1 MIEIILAVLGLILSF
16 IFAGAEIALL
26 SSNRLQLEVWQR
38 RAVRG
43 SASALR
49 ASTDPEK
56 FLTATLVG
64 NNIANILTTSFATV
78 MLLHVIP
85 SEGLILLI
93 ISVSV
98 LIFGEIIPK
107 ALFREFPNAAMLFF
121 GRFVRIA
128 EFIFYPFIVL
138 LSFYRRYI
146 LHSDEVESQ
155 TTLDS
160 EELHLLFNDPNEE
173 SGVDVHERQTIARI
187 FTFKN
192 TSISE
197 VMTPRPDIT
206 AVSLDSSMEEVEA
219 SFMESGYSKL
229 PVYEETIDDI
239 KGLVFLHDIFR
250 GGSELREVMREAYF
264 VPETKA
270 ADELL
275 GDMQAKSLSIA
286 IVIDEYGGTA
296 GLVTMEDLSE
306 ELFGEFT
313 DAFDEEDSP
322 VQKLDTGLLVKGNAE
337 IDFLNE
343 YHGFDIPPGEY
354 ETLAGYLIES
364 LGHIPQK
371 NEQFLTE
378 SYRFVISSSTAT
390 RIETIFIQ
398 ERSPA
403 NWFGFSLPH

>member
-43 SASALR
+43 SNSALK
-49 ASTDPEK
+49 ASQEPEK

-64 NNIANILTTSFATV
+64 NNIANIMTTSFATV
-78 MLLHVIP
+78 MLIRVIP
-85 SEGLILLI
+85 NEGLILLI
-93 ISVSV
+93 ISISV

-107 ALFREFPNAAMLFF
+107 TLFREFPNASMLFF
-121 GRFVRIA
+121 GRFVRIF
-128 EFIFYPFIVL
+128 EVILYPL
-138 LSFYRRYI
+138 TLMLTFYRKRI

-155 TTLDS
+155 TNLDS
-160 EELHLLFNDPNEE
+160 EELHLLFNDPREE

-197 VMTPRPDIT
+197 VMTPRPDMT
-206 AVSLDSSMEEVEA
+206 TVSIESSMEEVISA
-219 SFMESGYSKL
+219 FMESGYSKL
-229 PVYEETIDDI
+229 PVYEETADDI
-239 KGLVFLHDIFR
+239 KGIVFLHDIFR
-250 GGSELREVMREAYF
+250 GATELKDMLREAYF

-270 ADELL
+270 ADQLL
-275 GDMQAKSLSIA
+275 GELQNQSLSIA

-296 GLVTMEDLSE
+296 GLITMEDLSE

-322 VQKLDTGLLVKGNAE
+322 VQQLAKGMLIKGNAE
-337 IDFLNE
+337 VDFLNE
-343 YHGFDIPPGEY
+343 QHDFAIPPGEY
-354 ETLAGYLIES
+354 ETLAGFIIES

-378 SYRFVISSSTAT
+378 THRYVISSSTAT
-390 RIETIFIQ
+390 RIETIFVQ
-398 ERSPA
+398 ER
-403 NWFGFSLPH
+403 

>member
-1 MIEIILAVLGLILSF
+1 MIEIILAIVGLVLSF

-38 RAVRG
+38 REVRG
-43 SASALR
+43 AKSAMK
-49 ASTDPEK
+49 ASQEPEQ
-56 FLTATLVG
+56 FLTTTLVG
-64 NNIANILTTSFATV
+64 NNIANILTTSFSTV
-78 MLLHVIP
+78 MLMKVVP
-85 SEGLILLI
+85 SEWLILLI

-107 ALFREFPNAAMLFF
+107 TLFREFPNASMLFF
-121 GRFVRIA
+121 GRFVRIF
-128 EFIFYPFIVL
+128 EVVLYPLTIL
-138 LSFYRRYI
+138 LGFYRKKI

-155 TTLDS
+155 TNLDS
-160 EELHLLFNDPNEE
+160 EELHLLFNDPKEE

-187 FTFKN
+187 FTFKD

-197 VMTPRPDIT
+197 VMTPRPDMTSI
-206 AVSLDSSMEEVEA
+206 SIDSSLEEVETA
-219 SFMESGYSKL
+219 FMESGFSKL
-229 PVYEETIDDI
+229 PVYEETTDDI
-239 KGLVFLHDIFR
+239 KGVVFLHDIFR
-250 GGSELREVMREAYF
+250 GAKELREVLREAYF
-264 VPETKA
+264 VPESKA

-275 GDMQAKSLSIA
+275 GEMQTKSLSIA

-322 VQKLDTGLLVKGNAE
+322 VQQLEKGLLIKGNAE
-337 IDFLNE
+337 IDLLNE
-343 YHGFDIPPGEY
+343 QYNFAIPSGEY
-354 ETLAGYLIES
+354 ETLAGFLIES

-378 SYRFVISSSTAT
+378 THRYVISSSTAT
-390 RIETIFIQ
+390 RVETIFVQ
-398 ERSPA
+398 ER
-403 NWFGFSLPH
+403 

>member
-1 MIEIILAVLGLILSF
+1 MIEIILAIIGLILSF

-43 SASALR
+43 SKAALK

-64 NNIANILTTSFATV
+64 NNIANIMTTSFATV
-78 MLLHVIP
+78 MLIRVIP

-93 ISVSV
+93 ISISV

-107 ALFREFPNAAMLFF
+107 TLFREFPNASMLFF

-128 EFIFYPFIVL
+128 EVILYPLTGIL
-138 LSFYRRYI
+138 GLYRRQI

-155 TTLDS
+155 TSLDS
-160 EELHLLFNDPNEE
+160 EELHLLFNDPREE

-206 AVSLDSSMEEVEA
+206 ALSMDSSMQEVETT
-219 SFMESGYSKL
+219 FLESGFSKL

-239 KGLVFLHDIFR
+239 KGIVFLHDIFR
-250 GGSELREVMREAYF
+250 GASELQEVTREAYF

-275 GDMQAKSLSIA
+275 GEMQEKSLSTA

-322 VQKLDTGLLVKGNAE
+322 VQKLEKGLLVKGNAE
-337 IDFLNE
+337 IDLLNE
-343 YHGFDIPPGEY
+343 QFDFDIPPGEY
-354 ETLAGYLIES
+354 ETLAGFLIES
-364 LGHIPQK
+364 LGHIPKK

-378 SYRFVISSSTAT
+378 SHRFVISSSTAI
-390 RIETIFIQ
+390 RIETVFVQ
-398 ERSPA
+398 ER
-403 NWFGFSLPH
+403 

>member
-43 SASALR
+43 SNSALK
-49 ASTDPEK
+49 ASQEPEK

-64 NNIANILTTSFATV
+64 NNIANIMTTSFATV
-78 MLLHVIP
+78 MLIRVIP
-85 SEGLILLI
+85 NEGLILLI
-93 ISVSV
+93 ISISV

-107 ALFREFPNAAMLFF
+107 TLFREFPNASMLFF
-121 GRFVRIA
+121 GRFVRIF
-128 EFIFYPFIVL
+128 EVILYPL
-138 LSFYRRYI
+138 TLMLTFYRKRI

-155 TTLDS
+155 TNLDS
-160 EELHLLFNDPNEE
+160 EELHLLFNDPREE

-197 VMTPRPDIT
+197 VMTPRPDMT
-206 AVSLDSSMEEVEA
+206 TVSIESSMEEVISA
-219 SFMESGYSKL
+219 FMESGYSKL
-229 PVYEETIDDI
+229 PVYEETADDI
-239 KGLVFLHDIFR
+239 KGIVFLHDIFR
-250 GGSELREVMREAYF
+250 GATELKDMLREAYF

-270 ADELL
+270 ADQLL
-275 GDMQAKSLSIA
+275 GELQNQSLSIA

-296 GLVTMEDLSE
+296 GLITMEDLSE

-322 VQKLDTGLLVKGNAE
+322 VQQLAKGMLIKGNAE
-337 IDFLNE
+337 VDYLNE
-343 YHGFDIPPGEY
+343 QHDFAIPPGEY
-354 ETLAGYLIES
+354 ETLAGFIIES

-378 SYRFVISSSTAT
+378 THRYVISSSTAT
-390 RIETIFIQ
+390 RIETIFVQ
-398 ERSPA
+398 ER
-403 NWFGFSLPH
+403 

>member
-43 SASALR
+43 SNSALK
-49 ASTDPEK
+49 ASQEPEK

-64 NNIANILTTSFATV
+64 NNIANIMTTSFATV
-78 MLLHVIP
+78 MLIRVIP
-85 SEGLILLI
+85 NEGLILLI
-93 ISVSV
+93 ISISV

-107 ALFREFPNAAMLFF
+107 TLFREFPNASMLFF
-121 GRFVRIA
+121 GRFVRIF
-128 EFIFYPFIVL
+128 EVILYPL
-138 LSFYRRYI
+138 TLMLTFYRKRI

-155 TTLDS
+155 TNLDS
-160 EELHLLFNDPNEE
+160 EELHLLFNDPREE

-197 VMTPRPDIT
+197 VMTPRPDMT
-206 AVSLDSSMEEVEA
+206 TVSIESSMEEVISA
-219 SFMESGYSKL
+219 FMESGYSKL
-229 PVYEETIDDI
+229 PVYEETADDI
-239 KGLVFLHDIFR
+239 KGIVFLHDIFR
-250 GGSELREVMREAYF
+250 GATELKDMLREAYF

-270 ADELL
+270 ADQLL
-275 GDMQAKSLSIA
+275 GELQNQSLSIA

-296 GLVTMEDLSE
+296 GLITMEDLSE

-322 VQKLDTGLLVKGNAE
+322 VQQLAKGMLIKGNAVV
-337 IDFLNE
+337 DYLNE
-343 YHGFDIPPGEY
+343 QHDFAIPPGEY
-354 ETLAGYLIES
+354 ETLAGFIIES

-378 SYRFVISSSTAT
+378 THRYVISSSTAT
-390 RIETIFIQ
+390 RIETIFVQ
-398 ERSPA
+398 ER
-403 NWFGFSLPH
+403 

>member
-1 MIEIILAVLGLILSF
+1 MIELILALIGLILSF

-43 SASALR
+43 SASALK
-49 ASTDPEK
+49 ASQEPEK

-64 NNIANILTTSFATV
+64 NNIANIMTTSFATV
-78 MLLHVIP
+78 MLIRVIA

-93 ISVSV
+93 ISTSV

-107 ALFREFPNAAMLFF
+107 TLFREFPNASMLFF

-128 EFIFYPFIVL
+128 EILLYPLTIIL
-138 LSFYRRYI
+138 NFYRKKI
-146 LHSDEVESQ
+146 LRSDEVESQ
-155 TTLDS
+155 TNLDT
-160 EELHLLFNDPNEE
+160 EELHLLFNDPREE

-187 FTFKN
+187 FTFKD
-192 TSISE
+192 TSIGE

-206 AVSLDSSMEEVEA
+206 AISIDSSIQEVEA
-219 SFMESGYSKL
+219 AFMESGYSKL

-239 KGLVFLHDIFR
+239 KGIIFLHDIFR
-250 GGSELREVMREAYF
+250 GASELPEVLREAYF

-270 ADELL
+270 AGELL
-275 GDMQAKSLSIA
+275 AEMKVKSLSIA

-296 GLVTMEDLSE
+296 GLITMEDISE

-322 VQKLDTGLLVKGNAE
+322 VQVLDKGLLVKGNAE
-337 IDFLNE
+337 VDLLNE
-343 YHGFDIPPGEY
+343 QHDFGIPTGEY
-354 ETLAGYLIES
+354 ETLAGFLIDS

-371 NEQFLTE
+371 NEQYLTE
-378 SYRFVISSSTAT
+378 THRYVISSSTPT
-390 RIETIFIQ
+390 RIETVFIQ
-398 ERSPA
+398 ER
-403 NWFGFSLPH
+403 

>member
-1 MIEIILAVLGLILSF
+1 MIEIILAIIGLILSF

-38 RAVRG
+38 RSVRG
-43 SASALR
+43 STSAMKASQ
-49 ASTDPEK
+49 DPEQ

-78 MLLHVIP
+78 MLIRVIP
-85 SEGLILLI
+85 YEGLILLI

-107 ALFREFPNAAMLFF
+107 TLFREFPNASMLFF

-128 EFIFYPFIVL
+128 EIIFYPLTVIL
-138 LSFYRRYI
+138 GFYRRRV

-155 TTLDS
+155 TNLDS
-160 EELHLLFNDPNEE
+160 EELHLLFNDPREE

-187 FTFKN
+187 FTFKD

-197 VMTPRPDIT
+197 VMTPRPDMT
-206 AVSLDSSMEEVEA
+206 SVSIDSTMEEVESA
-219 SFMESGYSKL
+219 FLESGYSKL

-239 KGLVFLHDIFR
+239 KGIVFLHDIFR
-250 GGSELREVMREAYF
+250 GAKELREVIREAYF

-275 GDMQAKSLSIA
+275 TELQAKRLSIS

-296 GLVTMEDLSE
+296 GLITMEDLSE

-313 DAFDEEDSP
+313 DAFDEEDAP
-322 VQKLDTGLLVKGNAE
+322 VRTLEKGFLIKGNAE
-337 IDFLNE
+337 IDLLNE
-343 YHGFDIPPGEY
+343 QYDFNIPPGEY
-354 ETLAGYLIES
+354 ETLAGFLIES

-378 SYRFVISSSTAT
+378 TTRYVISSSTAT
-390 RIETIFIQ
+390 RIETVFVQ
-398 ERSPA
+398 GR
-403 NWFGFSLPH
+403 

>member
-1 MIEIILAVLGLILSF
+1 MIELILATIGLILSF

-38 RAVRG
+38 RSVKGA
-43 SASALR
+43 ASALK

-64 NNIANILTTSFATV
+64 NNIANIMATSFATI
-78 MLLHVIP
+78 MLIQVIS
-85 SEGLILLI
+85 SEWLVLLI

-107 ALFREFPNAAMLFF
+107 TLFREFPNASMLFF
-121 GRFVRIA
+121 GRFIRIA
-128 EFIFYPFIVL
+128 EVIFYPMTL
-138 LSFYRRYI
+138 LLGFYRKHI
-146 LHSDEVESQ
+146 LRSVEVESQ
-155 TTLDS
+155 TSLDI

-173 SGVDVHERQTIARI
+173 SGVDIHERQTIARI

-197 VMTPRPDIT
+197 VMTPRPDMT
-206 AVSLDSSMEEVEA
+206 AIPINSSLEEVEA
-219 SFMESGYSKL
+219 AFMESGYSKL

-239 KGLVFLHDIFR
+239 KGLIFLHDIFR
-250 GGSELREVMREAYF
+250 GATKLREVIREAYF

-275 GDMQAKSLSIA
+275 GEMQSKSLSIA

-296 GLVTMEDLSE
+296 GLITIEDLSE

-322 VQKLDTGLLVKGNAE
+322 VQQLDKGFLVKGNAE
-337 IDFLNE
+337 IDLLNE
-343 YHGFDIPPGEY
+343 LHDFEIPPGEY
-354 ETLAGYLIES
+354 ETLAGYLIKS

-378 SYRFVISSSTAT
+378 THRYVISSSTPI
-390 RIETIFIQ
+390 RIETVFIQ
-398 ERSPA
+398 ER
-403 NWFGFSLPH
+403 

>member
-1 MIEIILAVLGLILSF
+1 MIEIILAVIGLILSF

-26 SSNRLQLEVWQR
+26 SSNRLQLEVWER
-38 RAVRG
+38 REVRG
-43 SASALR
+43 AKSAMK
-49 ASTDPEK
+49 ASRNPEQ

-64 NNIANILTTSFATV
+64 NNIANILTTSFSTV
-78 MLLHVIP
+78 MLIQVIP
-85 SEGLILLI
+85 NEWIILLI

-107 ALFREFPNAAMLFF
+107 TLFREFPNASMLFF
-121 GRFVRIA
+121 GRFVK
-128 EFIFYPFIVL
+128 IFEVILYPLTIL
-138 LSFYRRYI
+138 LRLYRKVI
-146 LHSDEVESQ
+146 LRSDDVESQ
-155 TTLDS
+155 TNLDS
-160 EELHLLFNDPNEE
+160 EELHLLFNDPREE

-197 VMTPRPDIT
+197 VMTPRPDMT
-206 AVSLDSSMEEVEA
+206 SVSIDSSMEEVESA
-219 SFMESGYSKL
+219 FMESGYSKL
-229 PVYEETIDDI
+229 PVYEETADDI
-239 KGLVFLHDIFR
+239 KGIVFLHDIFR
-250 GGSELREVMREAYF
+250 GATELREVMREVYF

-275 GDMQAKSLSIA
+275 GEMQTKSLSIA

-313 DAFDEEDSP
+313 DAFDEEDSA
-322 VQKLDTGLLVKGNAE
+322 VQQLDKGLLIKGNTE
-337 IDFLNE
+337 IDLLNE
-343 YHGFDIPPGEY
+343 QHDFAIPPGEY
-354 ETLAGYLIES
+354 ETLAGFLIES

-378 SYRFVISSSTAT
+378 THRYVISSSTAT
-390 RIETIFIQ
+390 RIETIFVQ
-398 ERSPA
+398 ER
-403 NWFGFSLPH
+403 

>member
-1 MIEIILAVLGLILSF
+1 MIEIILAVIGLILSF

-26 SSNRLQLEVWQR
+26 SSNRLQLEVWER
-38 RAVRG
+38 REVRG
-43 SASALR
+43 AKSAMK
-49 ASTDPEK
+49 ASRNPEQ

-64 NNIANILTTSFATV
+64 NNIANILTTSFSTV
-78 MLLHVIP
+78 MLIQVIP
-85 SEGLILLI
+85 NEWIILLI

-107 ALFREFPNAAMLFF
+107 TLFREFPNASMLFF
-121 GRFVRIA
+121 GRFVK
-128 EFIFYPFIVL
+128 IFEVILYPLTIL
-138 LSFYRRYI
+138 LRLYRKII
-146 LHSDEVESQ
+146 LRSDDVESQ
-155 TTLDS
+155 TNLDS
-160 EELHLLFNDPNEE
+160 EELHLLFNDPREE

-197 VMTPRPDIT
+197 VMTPRPDMT
-206 AVSLDSSMEEVEA
+206 SVSIDSSMDEVESA
-219 SFMESGYSKL
+219 FMESGYSKL
-229 PVYEETIDDI
+229 PVYEETTDDI
-239 KGLVFLHDIFR
+239 KGIVFLHDIFR
-250 GGSELREVMREAYF
+250 GATELRDVMREVYF

-275 GDMQAKSLSIA
+275 GEMQTKSLSIA

-313 DAFDEEDSP
+313 DAFDEEDSA
-322 VQKLDTGLLVKGNAE
+322 VQQLDKGLLIKGNTE

-343 YHGFDIPPGEY
+343 QHDFAIPTGEY
-354 ETLAGYLIES
+354 ETLAGFLIES

-378 SYRFVISSSTAT
+378 THRYVISSSTAT
-390 RIETIFIQ
+390 RIETIFVQ
-398 ERSPA
+398 ER
-403 NWFGFSLPH
+403 